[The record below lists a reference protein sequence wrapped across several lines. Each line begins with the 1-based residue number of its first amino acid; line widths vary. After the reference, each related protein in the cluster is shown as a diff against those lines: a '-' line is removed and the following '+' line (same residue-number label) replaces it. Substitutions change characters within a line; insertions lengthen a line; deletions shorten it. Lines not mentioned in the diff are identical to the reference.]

1 MSIDI
6 NGVSLNNPQ
15 PNNISSDDTA
25 KAKSTIFDDFYKA
38 ALNLYEQTNTFQ
50 INAENAQLDF
60 AAGKTDDILDVV
72 IAQRKAST
80 TLQFTAQVTNKVL
93 EAYKEILRIQ
103 L

>member
-1 MSIDI
+1 MSIDVSSI
-6 NGVSLNNPQ
+6 SLNNPQ
-15 PNNISSDDTA
+15 ISIDTNNNIKD
-25 KAKSTIFDDFYKA
+25 KNTIFDDFYNA
-38 ALNLYEQTNTFQ
+38 AIGLYEQTNQFQ
-50 INAENAQLDF
+50 VVAEQAQLDF
-60 AAGKTDDILDVV
+60 ASGKTDNILDVV